1 MDHARQQEIEGRAA
15 TRWGSYSIKGK
26 DNLDG
31 DDYEISH
38 GGYDPRHVQ
47 EDPDRLVPLDALREM
62 EKEGAIGE
70 LHNEFIST
78 SGLANPLSNTRRMG
92 KEMVEKVKTE
102 GVDAV
107 ILTST

>member
-1 MDHARQQEIEGRAA
+1 
-15 TRWGSYSIKGK
+15 
-26 DNLDG
+26 
-31 DDYEISH
+31 
-38 GGYDPRHVQ
+38 
-47 EDPDRLVPLDALREM
+47 M
-62 EKEGAIGE
+62 EKEGTIGE

-92 KEMVEKVKTE
+92 KEMVEKVKAE